1 MTVPIEHVETRILY
15 IRGHRVMVDM
25 DLAEVYGIPTN
36 ALNQA
41 IKRNADRFPED
52 FAIRLRPEEK
62 MELVAICDQFSRL
75 RHSTAFPG
83 CLSVMLRSIRHWRMI
98 DYAVR

>member
-1 MTVPIEHVETRILY
+1 MTVPIERVGTRILS
-15 IRGHRVMVDM
+15 IRGHRVMVDT

-41 IKRNADRFPED
+41 RKRNALCP
-52 FAIRLRPEEK
+52 
-62 MELVAICDQFSRL
+62 
-75 RHSTAFPG
+75 
-83 CLSVMLRSIRHWRMI
+83 IRHWRMI